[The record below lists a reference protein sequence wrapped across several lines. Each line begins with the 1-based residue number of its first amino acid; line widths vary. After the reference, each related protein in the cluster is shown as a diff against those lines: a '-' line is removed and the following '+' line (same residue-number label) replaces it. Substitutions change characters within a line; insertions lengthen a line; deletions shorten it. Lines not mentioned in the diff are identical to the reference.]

1 MFRKS
6 SDGTNYRQ
14 SFFGFPNFA
23 QAAQGGGKDEN
34 MAGSNGRAKRH
45 FFGGT
50 GLYIALFLGVTA
62 LAVAGYWTLL
72 PKNTADKDAENVSS
86 QVELPVQDETP
97 QMPEAELPQEAAKPA
112 EPVEE
117 PPEDLT
123 VMDEATGV
131 EDTVPAMESETDAQP
146 VAPRLVVAPLVG
158 EEVAAFS
165 VDELTYN
172 ETLGDWRTHD
182 GIDIAAEVGTQ
193 VIAACSG
200 VVTAVRDDDMMGTL
214 VTIAHDDGYETTY
227 ANLRSSPGVGEGQYV
242 SAGEVIGAVGS
253 SSIAEFSMPAHLH
266 FSVSKDGVPCDPK
279 EFLN

>member
-1 MFRKS
+1 MRPRAWRTPS
-6 SDGTNYRQ
+6 PRWRARRTRSPSPR
-14 SFFGFPNFA
+14 
-23 QAAQGGGKDEN
+23 
-34 MAGSNGRAKRH
+34 GSWSRRS
-45 FFGGT
+45 
-50 GLYIALFLGVTA
+50 
-62 LAVAGYWTLL
+62 W
-72 PKNTADKDAENVSS
+72 
-86 QVELPVQDETP
+86 
-97 QMPEAELPQEAAKPA
+97 
-112 EPVEE
+112 
-117 PPEDLT
+117 
-123 VMDEATGV
+123 
-131 EDTVPAMESETDAQP
+131 
-146 VAPRLVVAPLVG
+146 G

-266 FSVSKDGVPCDPK
+266 FSVSKDGVPCDPA

>member
-1 MFRKS
+1 
-6 SDGTNYRQ
+6 
-14 SFFGFPNFA
+14 
-23 QAAQGGGKDEN
+23 

-72 PKNTADKDAENVSS
+72 PKNTTDKDAENVSS

-97 QMPEAELPQEAAKPA
+97 RM
-112 EPVEE
+112 PVEE
-117 PPEDLT
+117 LPEDLT

-131 EDTVPAMESETDAQP
+131 EDTVPAMEGETDAQP

-165 VDELTYN
+165 VDELKYN

-266 FSVSKDGVPCDPK
+266 FSVSKDGVPCDPA

>member
-1 MFRKS
+1 
-6 SDGTNYRQ
+6 
-14 SFFGFPNFA
+14 
-23 QAAQGGGKDEN
+23 

-72 PKNTADKDAENVSS
+72 PKNTTDKDAENVSS

-200 VVTAVRDDDMMGTL
+200 VVTAVRDD
-214 VTIAHDDGYETTY
+214 V
-227 ANLRSSPGVGEGQYV
+227 RQSPQL
-242 SAGEVIGAVGS
+242 AGRRRGAVCLRGRGHRRGGQQLDRRVLDAGAS
-253 SSIAEFSMPAHLH
+253 ALFGQQRWGTMRPSRI
-266 FSVSKDGVPCDPK
+266 SKLKIEAAQSWLSGLY
-279 EFLN
+279 F

>member
-1 MFRKS
+1 
-6 SDGTNYRQ
+6 
-14 SFFGFPNFA
+14 
-23 QAAQGGGKDEN
+23 

-72 PKNTADKDAENVSS
+72 PKNTTDKDAENVSS

-112 EPVEE
+112 EPV
-117 PPEDLT
+117 
-123 VMDEATGV
+123 
-131 EDTVPAMESETDAQP
+131 
-146 VAPRLVVAPLVG
+146 

-266 FSVSKDGVPCDPK
+266 FSVSKDGVPCDPA

>member
-1 MFRKS
+1 
-6 SDGTNYRQ
+6 
-14 SFFGFPNFA
+14 
-23 QAAQGGGKDEN
+23 

-72 PKNTADKDAENVSS
+72 PKNTTDKDAENVSS
-86 QVELPVQDETP
+86 QVELPLEDETP

-117 PPEDLT
+117 PPEDLI

-182 GIDIAAEVGTQ
+182 GIDIAAE
-193 VIAACSG
+193 
-200 VVTAVRDDDMMGTL
+200 TAVRDDDMMGTL
-214 VTIAHDDGYETTY
+214 VTITHDDGYETTY

-266 FSVSKDGVPCDPK
+266 SSVSKDGVPCDPA

>member
-1 MFRKS
+1 
-6 SDGTNYRQ
+6 
-14 SFFGFPNFA
+14 
-23 QAAQGGGKDEN
+23 

-72 PKNTADKDAENVSS
+72 PKNTTDKDAENVSS

-97 QMPEAELPQEAAKPA
+97 QMPQAELPQEAAKPA

-131 EDTVPAMESETDAQP
+131 EDTVPTMESETDAQP

-165 VDELTYN
+165 VDEL
-172 ETLGDWRTHD
+172 
-182 GIDIAAEVGTQ
+182 
-193 VIAACSG
+193 
-200 VVTAVRDDDMMGTL
+200 MMGTL

-266 FSVSKDGVPCDPK
+266 FSVSKDGVPCDPA

>member
-1 MFRKS
+1 
-6 SDGTNYRQ
+6 
-14 SFFGFPNFA
+14 
-23 QAAQGGGKDEN
+23 

-72 PKNTADKDAENVSS
+72 PKNTTDKDAENVSS

-165 VDELTYN
+165 IDELTYN

-266 FSVSKDGVPCDPK
+266 FSVSKDGVPCDPA

>member
-14 SFFGFPNFA
+14 SFFGLFNFA

-72 PKNTADKDAENVSS
+72 PKNTTNTETEEVSS
-86 QVELPVQDETP
+86 QQELPVREEAP
-97 QMPEAELPQEAAKPA
+97 RMPETKLPQQAA
-112 EPVEE
+112 EPEE
-117 PPEDLT
+117 DIT

-131 EDTVPAMESETDAQP
+131 EDTVPVMESSEEVTPD
-146 VAPRLVVAPLVG
+146 APRLVVAPLVG
-158 EEVAAFS
+158 EEIAAFS
-165 VDELTYN
+165 VDELRYN
-172 ETLGDWRTHD
+172 ETFGDWRTHD
-182 GIDIAAEVGTQ
+182 GVDIAAEVGTQ
-193 VIAACSG
+193 VLAACSG
-200 VVTAVRDDDMMGTL
+200 TVTSVREDDMLGTL
-214 VTIAHDDGYETTY
+214 VTIAHDGGFETTY
-227 ANLRSSPGVGEGQYV
+227 ANLRSSPGVSEGQYV

-253 SSIAEFSMPAHLH
+253 SAIAEISVPAHLH
-266 FSVSKDGVPCDPK
+266 FSVKQDGAPCDPN

>member
-1 MFRKS
+1 
-6 SDGTNYRQ
+6 
-14 SFFGFPNFA
+14 
-23 QAAQGGGKDEN
+23 

-86 QVELPVQDETP
+86 RVELPVQEEP
-97 QMPEAELPQEAAKPA
+97 VQMPEADFSEDDLIPP
-112 EPVEE
+112 EPK
-117 PPEDLT
+117 EDLT

-131 EDTVPAMESETDAQP
+131 EDTIPAMESTVDVTPE
-146 VAPRLVVAPLVG
+146 APRLVVSPLVG

-165 VDELTYN
+165 VDELKYN

-182 GIDIAAEVGTQ
+182 GVDIAAEVGTQ
-193 VIAACSG
+193 VLAACSG
-200 VVTAVRDDDMMGTL
+200 TVTQVIDDDLMGTS
-214 VTIAHDDGYETTY
+214 VTIAHDGGYETVY
-227 ANLRSSPGVGEGQYV
+227 SNLQSVPTVSEGQEV
-242 SAGEVIGAVGS
+242 SAGEVIGSVGCT
-253 SSIAEFSMPAHLH
+253 SIAEFAVPAHLH
-266 FSVSKDGVPCDPK
+266 FAVTKDGVPCDPK

>member
-1 MFRKS
+1 
-6 SDGTNYRQ
+6 
-14 SFFGFPNFA
+14 
-23 QAAQGGGKDEN
+23 

-72 PKNTADKDAENVSS
+72 PKNTTDKDAENVSS

-182 GIDIAAEVGTQ
+182 GIDIAAEVGQ
-193 VIAACSG
+193 IVCHL
-200 VVTAVRDDDMMGTL
+200 VERLDDSLQQLALRLGFIEGETL
-214 VTIAHDDGYETTY
+214 QQTLQICGLFGNRHGCI
-227 ANLRSSPGVGEGQYV
+227 LQYSV
-242 SAGEVIGAVGS
+242 FIRQKPT
-253 SSIAEFSMPAHLH
+253 FSNRIEQ
-266 FSVSKDGVPCDPK
+266 KVP
-279 EFLN
+279 

>member
-1 MFRKS
+1 
-6 SDGTNYRQ
+6 
-14 SFFGFPNFA
+14 
-23 QAAQGGGKDEN
+23 

-72 PKNTADKDAENVSS
+72 PKNTTDKDAENVSS
-86 QVELPVQDETP
+86 QVEL
-97 QMPEAELPQEAAKPA
+97 
-112 EPVEE
+112 
-117 PPEDLT
+117 
-123 VMDEATGV
+123 
-131 EDTVPAMESETDAQP
+131 
-146 VAPRLVVAPLVG
+146 
-158 EEVAAFS
+158 
-165 VDELTYN
+165 
-172 ETLGDWRTHD
+172 
-182 GIDIAAEVGTQ
+182 
-193 VIAACSG
+193 
-200 VVTAVRDDDMMGTL
+200 RDDDMMGTL

-266 FSVSKDGVPCDPK
+266 FSVSKDGVPCDPA

>member
-1 MFRKS
+1 
-6 SDGTNYRQ
+6 
-14 SFFGFPNFA
+14 
-23 QAAQGGGKDEN
+23 

-72 PKNTADKDAENVSS
+72 PKNTTDKDAENVSA
-86 QVELPVQDETP
+86 QAEVPVQEP
-97 QMPEAELPQEAAKPA
+97 VEMPEADFDEDDLLPPEPKEDLAAMNEAAGA
-112 EPVEE
+112 E
-117 PPEDLT
+117 DSI
-123 VMDEATGV
+123 
-131 EDTVPAMESETDAQP
+131 PAMESTTDVTP
-146 VAPRLVVAPLVG
+146 EAPRLVVAPLVG

-214 VTIAHDDGYETTY
+214 VTIAHDDGYETIY
-227 ANLRSSPGVGEGQYV
+227 SNLQSVPTVSEGQQV
-242 SAGEVIGAVGS
+242 SAGEVIGSVGCT
-253 SSIAEFSMPAHLH
+253 SIAEFAVPAHLH
-266 FSVSKDGVPCDPK
+266 FGVTKDGVPCDPQ
-279 EFLN
+279 EFLD